1 MPDSGLATAKE
12 YAERAA
18 DEILGAAGA
27 REVGLVAGQ
36 TRPCFCSRRERRPRR
51 GGQVHGH
58 RQVRGGCFS
67 AVARPARL
75 LRGVSNRGPLV
86 VDVYY
91 HTESASQRRALSV
104 SYRDGSAESF

>member
-18 DEILGAAGA
+18 NEILGATGA

-36 TRPCFCSRRERRPRR
+36 TKALLLLRRECRPRR

-58 RQVRGGCFS
+58 RQVRGGAS
-67 AVARPARL
+67 VRL
-75 LRGVSNRGPLV
+75 HAPRGCLEVSKRGPLV
-86 VDVYY
+86 IDVVL
-91 HTESASQRRALSV
+91 HRERI
-104 SYRDGSAESF
+104 